1 MYAVSSEM
9 ARTYEKRA
17 RAAAEEETRRRIT
30 EAAIELHGSVGP
42 ARTTV
47 SELARRAGV
56 SRVTVYNHFPDDAS
70 LLAACSAQWAERH
83 PPPDPTAWTANSD
96 EAERLR
102 AALGE
107 LYAWYEANETML
119 ANSERD
125 APLVPALAALRARRT
140 EPFLE
145 AMLDVLAP
153 DAGAER
159 RALVAVALQLRTWQT
174 LARRGLS
181 TEQAAELMAAAAAA

>member
-17 RAAAEEETRRRIT
+17 RATAEEETRRRIT

-47 SELARRAGV
+47 AELARRAGV

-70 LLAACSAQWAERH
+70 LLTACSAHWAERH